1 MVISCNFWHGR
12 VLDPEPRPV
21 HPDRYEKLSPQGCCA
36 LCPTRPLLS
45 EDLTELSGDAGPWYA
60 QHYRRYSVKPRL
72 KTHTQH
78 LNTAVV
84 GRWRLPCG
92 KRSVWY
98 RMTQSARE
106 RTVRR
111 RWFRPGTAQDT
122 EGLSGIPAIHS
133 TSPAP
138 GMLVTL
144 NLFDT
149 GQCFLHAR
157 CCYAPCETLNDAE
170 VQLSSVHR

>member
-12 VLDPEPRPV
+12 VLDPELRPV
-21 HPDRYEKLSPQGCCA
+21 HPDRYEKLTPPRL
-36 LCPTRPLLS
+36 LCPLPHRTSVTRGPDRAIWGCRALVCPALQKVLS
-45 EDLTELSGDAGPWYA
+45 
-60 QHYRRYSVKPRL
+60 
-72 KTHTQH
+72 THTQH
-78 LNTAVV
+78 LSTAVV

-106 RTVRR
+106 STVRR
-111 RWFRPGTAQDT
+111 RWFRPGTAQDA
-122 EGLSGIPAIHS
+122 ERLSGIPAIHS

-138 GMLVTL
+138 GTLVTL

-157 CCYAPCETLNDAE
+157 RCYAPCETLNDAE